1 MGSLSRFYSFSIVP
15 YFCSNEMNWLD
26 ALLLL
31 PLLIGLIRGLM
42 RGLITELIAILAVV
56 IGVVGARLWGARFS
70 AWLLLQTEWP
80 AGVCDVIAYA
90 LLFLGIAIVL
100 NILGRLLSKLLRAIH
115 LGFLNRLGGGLF
127 GIAKW
132 ALVVLIVVFLADRID
147 RQFGCFGKTEIVKF
161 SVLYHPF
168 VDASNHLLNVVTEA
182 TTNNLP
188 N

>member
-1 MGSLSRFYSFSIVP
+1 
-15 YFCSNEMNWLD
+15 MNWLD

-42 RGLITELIAILAVV
+42 RGFITELIAILAVV
-56 IGVVGARLWGARFS
+56 LGVVGARLWGARFS
-70 AWLLLQTEWP
+70 GWILTQTTWP

-115 LGFLNRLGGGLF
+115 LGFLNRLCGGVF
-127 GIAKW
+127 GAAKW
-132 ALVVLIVVFLADRID
+132 ALVVIIVVFLASRID
-147 RQFGCFGKTEIVKF
+147 QQFGCFGNTEIVKG
-161 SVLYHPF
+161 SVLYQPF
-168 VDASNHLLNVVTEA
+168 VNTADHLLNVVTTA
-182 TTNNLP
+182 TANSLP